1 MFMGIERG
9 ESVDAKQG
17 RKKQRL
23 KAAHK
28 RRLTMMQQGK
38 VVARMRV
45 LMRLYRLGE
54 LGHHRA
60 QGLVLVEPMGKQM
73 HADKRQ
79 PGRNLDEIPLRLR
92 FFFESLLGV
101 AALSLD

>member
-1 MFMGIERG
+1 MGIEGG
-9 ESVDAKQG
+9 ESVDAKQR

-23 KAAHK
+23 KAAQK
-28 RRLTMMQQGK
+28 RRLAMMHQGK

-54 LGHHRA
+54 LGHNRA
-60 QGLVLVEPMGKQM
+60 KGLVVVEPMGKQM

-79 PGRNLDEIPLRLR
+79 TGRNLDELPLRLR
-92 FFFESLLGV
+92 FFFESRLGV
-101 AALSLD
+101 AALARD